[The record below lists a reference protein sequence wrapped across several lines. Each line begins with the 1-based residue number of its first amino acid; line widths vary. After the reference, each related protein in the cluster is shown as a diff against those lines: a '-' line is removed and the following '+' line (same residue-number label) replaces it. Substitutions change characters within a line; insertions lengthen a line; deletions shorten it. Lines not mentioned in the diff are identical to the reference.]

1 MWVTAL
7 VPMCAG
13 HFLYIQ
19 GLRVPRG
26 AISGEQQRE
35 RGAVEPTM
43 VLERFSQA
51 AWVQQSGGCCA
62 RAFDLG
68 ETPPAERASCVLRCA
83 RSCAGDV
90 T

>member
-1 MWVTAL
+1 MRVTAL

-35 RGAVEPTM
+35 RGAVEPTI
-43 VLERFSQA
+43 VLIAFAEA
-51 AWVQQSGGCCA
+51 A
-62 RAFDLG
+62 
-68 ETPPAERASCVLRCA
+68 
-83 RSCAGDV
+83 
-90 T
+90 